1 MTLCVSLL
9 MHELNGYFRMSQ
21 TKTLKTKER
30 ILQLSLQLF
39 NERGERSVTTNHI
52 AAELGMS
59 PGNLYYHFR
68 NKNEII
74 KELMEEYQQQTL
86 EMLALPDDRALDA
99 NDKIHYFQVLSSQ
112 LWAYRF
118 LHRDVYHLVENNEDF
133 RKMYPRF
140 AGEVMQQGQKIYKAF
155 VNAGLMDMTDS
166 EIEALIINL
175 WIVLTNWTNFLYM
188 SGHLTDSNTLEEKWV
203 WQALRQMVFLEG
215 AYLRGESRQT
225 YEGLL
230 NSLGSSELFASL
242 SSAKNTE
249 VESPIQNIN
258 KLFRISKKRA
268 RILGLFFNLTD

>member
-1 MTLCVSLL
+1 M
-9 MHELNGYFRMSQ
+9 NGYFRMSQ

-52 AAELGMS
+52 AAELNMS

-68 NKNEII
+68 NKSEII
-74 KELMEEYQQQTL
+74 KELMEQYQGETL
-86 EMLALPDDRALDA
+86 QMLALPDDRLLDA
-99 NDKIHYFQVLSSQ
+99 NDKIRYFQVLSSQ

-133 RKMYPRF
+133 RNMYPRF
-140 AGEVMQQGQKIYKAF
+140 AGQVMQQGQKIYQAF
-155 VNAGLMDMTDS
+155 VDAGLMQMTSS

-188 SGHLTDSNTLEEKWV
+188 SGHITDSNTLEEKWV

-215 AYLRGESRQT
+215 AYLRGESRET
-225 YEGLL
+225 YERLL
-230 NSLGSSELFASL
+230 DTMGPSELFSSLASFK
-242 SSAKNTE
+242 SDDK
-249 VESPIQNIN
+249 P
-258 KLFRISKKRA
+258 
-268 RILGLFFNLTD
+268 

>member
-1 MTLCVSLL
+1 
-9 MHELNGYFRMSQ
+9 MSHS
-21 TKTLKTKER
+21 KTVKTKER

-74 KELMEEYQQQTL
+74 KELMGQYQHETL
-86 EMLALPDDRALDA
+86 DMLALPEDRPLDA
-99 NDKIHYFQVLSSQ
+99 NDKIQYFQVLSSQ
-112 LWAYRF
+112 LWTYRF
-118 LHRDVYHLVENNEDF
+118 LHRDVYHLVENNDDF
-133 RKMYPRF
+133 RKMYPKF
-140 AGEVMQQGQKIYKAF
+140 ANQVMKQGQKIYKAF
-155 VNAGLMDMTDS
+155 VNAGLMEMTES
-166 EIEALIINL
+166 EIEALTINL

-188 SGHLTDSNTLEEKWV
+188 SGHITDSNTLEDKWL

-230 NSLGSSELFASL
+230 KSFGPSELFSHF
-242 SSAKNTE
+242 SSVKMNSSE
-249 VESPIQNIN
+249 
-258 KLFRISKKRA
+258 
-268 RILGLFFNLTD
+268 

>member
-1 MTLCVSLL
+1 
-9 MHELNGYFRMSQ
+9 MSQ

-52 AAELGMS
+52 AAELNMS

-68 NKNEII
+68 NKSEII
-74 KELMEEYQQQTL
+74 KELMEQYQGETL
-86 EMLALPDDRALDA
+86 QMLALPDDRLLDA
-99 NDKIHYFQVLSSQ
+99 NDKIRYFQVLSSQ

-133 RKMYPRF
+133 RKMYPCF
-140 AGEVMQQGQKIYKAF
+140 AGQVMQQGQKIYQAF
-155 VNAGLMDMTDS
+155 VDAGLMQMTSS

-188 SGHLTDSNTLEEKWV
+188 SGHITDSNTLEEKWV

-215 AYLRGESRQT
+215 VYLRGESRET
-225 YEGLL
+225 YERLL
-230 NSLGSSELFASL
+230 DTMGPSELFSSLASFK
-242 SSAKNTE
+242 SDDK
-249 VESPIQNIN
+249 P
-258 KLFRISKKRA
+258 
-268 RILGLFFNLTD
+268 

>member
-1 MTLCVSLL
+1 M
-9 MHELNGYFRMSQ
+9 NGYFRMSHS
-21 TKTLKTKER
+21 KTVKTKER

-52 AAELGMS
+52 AAELNMS

-74 KELMEEYQQQTL
+74 KELMEQYQSETL
-86 EMLALPDDRALDA
+86 DMLALPDDRALDA
-99 NDKIHYFQVLSSQ
+99 NDKIRYFQVLSSQ

-140 AGEVMQQGQKIYKAF
+140 AGQVMQQGQKIYKAF
-155 VNAGLMDMTDS
+155 VNAGLMEMTDS

-188 SGHLTDSNTLEEKWV
+188 SGHITDSNTLEEKWV

-215 AYLRGESRQT
+215 AYLSGESRQT
-225 YEGLL
+225 YEHLL
-230 NSLGSSELFASL
+230 ETIGPTELFESL
-242 SSAKNTE
+242 SSSKNHD
-249 VESPIQNIN
+249 
-258 KLFRISKKRA
+258 A
-268 RILGLFFNLTD
+268 G

>member
-1 MTLCVSLL
+1 
-9 MHELNGYFRMSQ
+9 MSQ

-68 NKNEII
+68 NKSEII
-74 KELMEEYQQQTL
+74 KELMEQYQKETL
-86 EMLALPDDRALDA
+86 EMLALPDDRQLDA
-99 NDKIHYFQVLSSQ
+99 NDKIRYFQVLSSQ

-118 LHRDVYHLVENNEDF
+118 LHRDVYHLVENNIDF

-140 AGEVMQQGQKIYKAF
+140 AGQVMQQGQKIYRAF
-155 VNAGLMDMTDS
+155 VEAGLMEMTNS
-166 EIEALIINL
+166 EIEALVINL

-188 SGHLTDSNTLEEKWV
+188 SGHITDSNTLEEKWV

-225 YEGLL
+225 YESLL
-230 NSLGSSELFASL
+230 ETMGESELFASL
-242 SSAKNTE
+242 SSHKADDEEN
-249 VESPIQNIN
+249 
-258 KLFRISKKRA
+258 
-268 RILGLFFNLTD
+268 D